1 MRSRGIERERE
12 MRTEEEEREKGKKGM
27 HRWDR
32 SRRRRRRRRPRDSP
46 RFSSFLPIFLLSL
59 FLSTSKTPQ
68 TKQGFEIAKKHALA
82 YLDDFKRPL
91 PGGTDDPPSTPD
103 GRDALRLVARTAL
116 RTKLSEALADALAGV
131 VLDAVLTVRRKGE
144 PIDLFMVEIMH
155 MVREEKR
162 KRDERLNERRERER
176 ERD

>member
-1 MRSRGIERERE
+1 MEREANER
-12 MRTEEEEREKGKKGM
+12 EEERGRRKARGKGCI
-27 HRWDR
+27 RWGG
-32 SRRRRRRRRPRDSP
+32 SISRRRRRPRDSP
-46 RFSSFLPIFLLSL
+46 QLFPSSFLSFLPSFNL
-59 FLSTSKTPQ
+59 KPPPRPKK

-82 YLDDFKRPL
+82 FLDDFKRPL
-91 PGGTDDPPSTPD
+91 PGGTDDPASTPD

-155 MVREEKR
+155 MVRGRGKDGGR
-162 KRDERLNERRERER
+162 KLGKPSLP
-176 ERD
+176 